1 MDMETRFIETAEG
14 RLAYDDVGNGELV
27 ICIPSMGDVRG
38 EYRFLVPHLVAAGYR
53 VVTLDV
59 RGHGETSARWPDY
72 SVAGVGADILTLM
85 RDLKAGPATLIGT
98 SMASGAS
105 VWAAAEAPELVKSL
119 VLIGPFVRGEG
130 SLFTRL
136 LFGGLFMRPWG
147 PAMWLRYYATLYPT
161 RKPDDFAAYSAALR
175 ANLNEAGRMESLL
188 QMILASKRASEERVS
203 SVKAPTLVLMGSR
216 DPDFKAPEVEAQ
228 WVAQHLNGRYELLPG
243 AGHYPHA
250 EMPELTAQLIVPF
263 LQSLQ
268 LQTEKSYA
276 A

>member
-1 MDMETRFIETAEG
+1 MCG
-14 RLAYDDVGNGELV
+14 GN
-27 ICIPSMGDVRG
+27 IDFWCPSW
-38 EYRFLVPHLVAAGYR
+38 LPAGYR

-85 RDLKAGPATLIGT
+85 RALKAGPATLIGT

-147 PAMWLRYYATLYPT
+147 PAMWLRYYATLYPN
-161 RKPDDFAAYSAALR
+161 AQ
-175 ANLNEAGRMESLL
+175 AG
-188 QMILASKRASEERVS
+188 
-203 SVKAPTLVLMGSR
+203 
-216 DPDFKAPEVEAQ
+216 
-228 WVAQHLNGRYELLPG
+228 
-243 AGHYPHA
+243 
-250 EMPELTAQLIVPF
+250 
-263 LQSLQ
+263 
-268 LQTEKSYA
+268 
-276 A
+276 